1 MAKVAKFGYLWR
13 VVICFPLILVSAFC
27 FPTLDCLCLVL
38 LELNLYIDLER
49 KDLLGSVS
57 SMPELKVCAIM
68 PKTSLVSTWNLL
80 CTWLAVN
87 SEIHFS
93 LSAGIKGMYHHAW
106 A

>member
-1 MAKVAKFGYLWR
+1 MCPKLPSSAAYWSWK
-13 VVICFPLILVSAFC
+13 ISTAFC
-27 FPTLDCLCLVL
+27 FFQLLHYISLAV
-38 LELNLYIDLER
+38 LELSLYIDLER